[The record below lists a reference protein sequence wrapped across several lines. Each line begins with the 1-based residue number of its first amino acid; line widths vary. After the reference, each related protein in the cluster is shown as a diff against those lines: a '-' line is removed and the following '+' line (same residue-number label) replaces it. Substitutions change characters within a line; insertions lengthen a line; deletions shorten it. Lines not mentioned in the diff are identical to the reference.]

1 MKESFIK
8 RVPKKTN
15 WFMCTVPFS
24 TLYSYVPN
32 SILMVRT
39 AISSVLREQFLSEQL
54 LIQSYVVSCVLS
66 NPPGGSTEASLK
78 RDFKVDCNSTVS
90 RSQQTVT

>member
-8 RVPKKTN
+8 TVPKKTN
-15 WFMCTVPFS
+15 WFMCSVPFS

-39 AISSVLREQFLSEQL
+39 AISSVLREEFLSEQL
-54 LIQSYVVSCVLS
+54 LIQSYVVCVKQS
-66 NPPGGSTEASLK
+66 AGWFT
-78 RDFKVDCNSTVS
+78 
-90 RSQQTVT
+90 

>member
-8 RVPKKTN
+8 TVPKKTN
-15 WFMCTVPFS
+15 WFMCSVPFS

-54 LIQSYVVSCVLS
+54 LIQSYVVRLS
-66 NPPGGSTEASLK
+66 NPPDGSTEASMK